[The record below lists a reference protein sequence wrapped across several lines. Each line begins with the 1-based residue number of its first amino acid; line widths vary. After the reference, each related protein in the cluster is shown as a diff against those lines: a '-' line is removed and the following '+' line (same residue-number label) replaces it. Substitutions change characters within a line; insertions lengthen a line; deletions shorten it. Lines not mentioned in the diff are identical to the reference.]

1 MKTSINL
8 TFVKKQSILTK
19 LYNKVFNKLISRNL
33 FKPEIFSTKA
43 VNVLLVNY
51 RELFSMK
58 KSFMKNSKEGEV
70 YTGSLLQQKRYF
82 AVGK

>member
-1 MKTSINL
+1 M
-8 TFVKKQSILTK
+8 
-19 LYNKVFNKLISRNL
+19 
-33 FKPEIFSTKA
+33 
-43 VNVLLVNY
+43 NVLLVNY

-82 AVGK
+82 AVGKYIAEEDT

>member
-1 MKTSINL
+1 MKTSIDL

-33 FKPEIFSTKA
+33 FKLEIFSTKA

-70 YTGSLLQQKRYF
+70 YTGSLLQQ
-82 AVGK
+82 